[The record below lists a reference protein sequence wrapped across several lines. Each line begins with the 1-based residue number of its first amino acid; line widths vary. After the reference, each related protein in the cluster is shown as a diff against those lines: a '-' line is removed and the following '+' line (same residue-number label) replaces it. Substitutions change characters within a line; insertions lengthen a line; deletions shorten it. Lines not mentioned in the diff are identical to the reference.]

1 MGRKRRP
8 WFSNSSLSTYTLM
21 YDSYYAN
28 MSFNFLNT
36 DLALYMPADM
46 NYAILTSIF
55 PGAVAQFYSSL
66 VYEM

>member
-1 MGRKRRP
+1 
-8 WFSNSSLSTYTLM
+8 M

>member
-1 MGRKRRP
+1 
-8 WFSNSSLSTYTLM
+8 M
-21 YDSYYAN
+21 YDSYYAH

-36 DLALYMPADM
+36 DLALYLPADM

-55 PGAVAQFYSSL
+55 PGAVAQFYFSR